1 MTILR
6 SRRFRRAA
14 LLFAALFVFGVVT
27 QLGVGWYQRRA
38 AARADLRA
46 TVDDVRQELGYEN
59 HWELTRLRQS
69 DLGGRYYIV
78 DASGLIIDVEGFAAD
93 LTFRADVTNLQ
104 PGIHSVTVPLTNET
118 WRLLVAPVKGGRVA
132 LGVSPPEDITG
143 VDGRLQENAKRFGES
158 LERATRVTPSDIDRN
173 LYYAVLDDRG
183 SVRFAIGGIPLRLVE
198 YPKSPI
204 DEVEEVAGRS
214 TLAYAILSVPFVSAS
229 GKTVGT
235 ITALDELAPQP
246 WFSFSAWLVNISSSL
261 ALAFVGTLIGVRYI
275 PYEFRPEELLIE
287 ALQKGESPTVEFK
300 ESIRWDRWKAPAG
313 RPDDSGKP
321 AEQKGVAEAIAVK
334 TVAGFLNSRQG
345 GTLLI
350 GVTDD
355 RKVVGLDRD
364 YHSLAKPGEG
374 PVGPD
379 KQRDRFQLH
388 LRNLLAAKIGQDVSN
403 LCIGVSIVPRDGKD
417 VCLVHAG
424 CSPTPVYIGGPKAKA
439 FYLRV
444 GASTVELDVE
454 ETVAY
459 CRERWPAS
467 LLARVLRLT
476 RPT

>member
-14 LLFAALFVFGVVT
+14 LLFTAIFVFAVVT

-46 TVDDVRQELGYEN
+46 TVSDVRRELRYESR
-59 HWELTRLRQS
+59 WELTRLRQS
-69 DLGGRYYIV
+69 DLGGGYYIV

-93 LTFRADVTNLQ
+93 LTFRADVTELQ
-104 PGIHSVTVPLTNET
+104 PGIHSLTVPLTNET
-118 WRLLVAPVKGGRVA
+118 WRLLVAPVKGGRVI
-132 LGVSPPEDITG
+132 LGVSPPGDITG
-143 VDGRLQENAKRFGES
+143 VDDRLQKNAKRFGES

-214 TLAYAILSVPFVSAS
+214 TLPYALLSVPFVSAS

-235 ITALDELAPQP
+235 ITALEELAPQP
-246 WFSFSAWLVNISSSL
+246 WFSFSAWLVNLSSSL

-275 PYEFRPEELLIE
+275 PHEFRPEELLVE
-287 ALQKGESPTVEFK
+287 ALQEGESPTVEFK
-300 ESIRWDRWKAPAG
+300 ESLRWDSKAPEA
-313 RPDDSGKP
+313 
-321 AEQKGVAEAIAVK
+321 KGVAEAIAVK
-334 TVAGFLNSRQG
+334 TVAGFLNSRLG

-350 GVTDD
+350 GVADD

-364 YHSLAKPGEG
+364 YESLSKPGEG

-388 LRNLLAAKIGQDVSN
+388 LRSLLAAKIGQDVSN
-403 LCIGVSIVPRDGKD
+403 LCVAMTIVSRDGKD
-417 VCLVHAG
+417 VCLVHASS
-424 CSPTPVYIGGPKAKA
+424 SPTPVYIADPKPKA

-444 GASTVELDVE
+444 GASTVGLDVE
-454 ETVAY
+454 EAVAY
-459 CRERWPAS
+459 CRERWPAP
-467 LLARVLRLT
+467 LLARLLRLT
-476 RPT
+476 RGT